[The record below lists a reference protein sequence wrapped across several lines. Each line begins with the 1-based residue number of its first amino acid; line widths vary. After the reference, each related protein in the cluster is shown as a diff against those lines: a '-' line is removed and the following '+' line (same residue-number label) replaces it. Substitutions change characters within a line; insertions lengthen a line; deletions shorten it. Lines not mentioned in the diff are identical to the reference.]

1 MKIVGI
7 YKLVSYFLLF
17 LLLFWCLNIST
28 GTVMKNP
35 GMLKIVPNY
44 LKNRKKR
51 KRKKKKRKMCK
62 HAVQKLPFLIR

>member
-1 MKIVGI
+1 MGI

-17 LLLFWCLNIST
+17 LFLFWCLNIST

-35 GMLKIVPNY
+35 EMLKILPNY
-44 LKNRKKR
+44 LKNRKK

-62 HAVQKLPFLIR
+62 YAVQKLPFLIR